1 MTAGRPCCDSPVKG
15 AARQRCRTCHRR
27 GLQTRAVCTAGFGQG
42 ARSWWPGVSAA
53 LRWSG
58 RSVRPS
64 SGCVLDR
71 NLEAHQVG
79 GATTGSP
86 RAWNP
91 SLIPSAVSTLYR
103 QCLAHRDGQRA
114 GGAIV
119 LPEPRTPGSL
129 AAYGGPLQVICL
141 LEAGTATAGRRR
153 ASVEPPDAAGGAPP
167 SGPGKRVEESGVP
180 GLGLEGEQDDVR
192 GSRVGDWLGSGHR

>member
-129 AAYGGPLQVICL
+129 AAYGGPLPARGRDRDSGQTEGFGRATRRCRRGPTL
-141 LEAGTATAGRRR
+141 GAWEASRGIWGPWTRAGRG
-153 ASVEPPDAAGGAPP
+153 AG
-167 SGPGKRVEESGVP
+167 
-180 GLGLEGEQDDVR
+180 
-192 GSRVGDWLGSGHR
+192 